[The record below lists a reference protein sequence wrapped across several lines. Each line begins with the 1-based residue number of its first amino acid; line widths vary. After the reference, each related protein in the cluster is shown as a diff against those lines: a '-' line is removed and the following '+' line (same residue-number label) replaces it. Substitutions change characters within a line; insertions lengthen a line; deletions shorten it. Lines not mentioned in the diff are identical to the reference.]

1 LTHGALTPAIQSAQV
16 PPGALRRLRAVP
28 ETTATSAAP
37 ATIAVCAV
45 AALLLRAYQLTRPG
59 YLLGVTEYD
68 DGVMFGDALQ
78 FVSGVIP
85 YRDFADVQP
94 PGSLLVLAPVALVA
108 KVTGTAWGLA
118 IARILTVCADTANV
132 ILLGVLVRHRG
143 ALTAGIACGLYAV
156 YPDSLTAAHTF
167 LLEPWLNLCCLAGA
181 VLVFDRDRMAGT
193 AARRSGTAAR
203 REGRREEHVAAD
215 TRRLALGGVAFGFAV
230 TVKIWALLPVG
241 LIALLLVVT
250 ARRARPVAVLAG
262 GAVLGLG
269 VPAAP
274 FAVLAPGGLVRDV
287 VTSQLVRNASGSAVS
302 LPSRLADMAGL
313 RLLSPRFPR
322 PPVLIIIGIV
332 LAGLCAGAY
341 AGRARRPT
349 ALDAYALLGAVTV
362 SAMLLWPRLY
372 YSHYGAFD
380 GPFLAL
386 AIALPAGRV
395 AARRAAAGSVAAAVA
410 AILLLAMGISQLQT
424 ESTERGSQLSAAAD
438 RLIPAGACVVTDDS
452 AYTVAADRFSSSAPG
467 CPPMVDAFGTL
478 FAMTGGHQRGA
489 AAAML
494 RPVVAVW
501 QTTLARA
508 RYVWFTSD
516 TIGQI
521 PWDRELYNYF
531 TRHFRLIG
539 LAGRPAGWRYV
550 PRPGLYVR
558 T

>member
-1 LTHGALTPAIQSAQV
+1 
-16 PPGALRRLRAVP
+16 
-28 ETTATSAAP
+28 
-37 ATIAVCAV
+37 VCAV
-45 AALLLRAYQLTRPG
+45 VAFVLRAYQLARPG

-85 YRDFADVQP
+85 YRDFAVVQP
-94 PGSLLVLAPVALVA
+94 PGSMLVVAPAALLA

-118 IARILTVCADTANV
+118 LARILTVCVDTANV

-156 YPDSLTAAHTF
+156 YPDALTAAHTF
-167 LLEPWLNLCCLAGA
+167 LLEPWLNLCCLTGA
-181 VLVFDRDRMAGT
+181 VLVFDGDRMAGT
-193 AARRSGTAAR
+193 AR
-203 REGRREEHVAAD
+203 REGRRKEHATAD

-230 TVKIWALLPVG
+230 TVKIWALLPLG
-241 LIALLLVVT
+241 LIALVLAVT

-269 VPAAP
+269 VPVLP
-274 FAVLAPGGLVRDV
+274 FAVLAPGGLVRDA

-302 LPSRLADMAGL
+302 LTSRLADMAGL
-313 RLLSPRFPR
+313 RLLSPRFPQ
-322 PPVLIIIGIV
+322 PPVLIIIGIA

-341 AGRARRPT
+341 LGGARRPT
-349 ALDAYALLGAVTV
+349 ALDAYALLGAVAVT
-362 SAMLLWPRLY
+362 AMLLWPRLY

-386 AIALPAGRV
+386 AIALSADRVAADRVAAGRL
-395 AARRAAAGSVAAAVA
+395 AARRAAAGSAAAAVA
-410 AILLLAMGISQLQT
+410 AILLLAMGISQLKT
-424 ESTERGSQLSAAAD
+424 ESTEQGSQLSAAAD

-452 AYTVAADRFSSSAPG
+452 AYTVAADRFSSSAAG

-478 FAMTGGHQRGA
+478 FALTGGHQRGA
-489 AAAML
+489 TAAML

-521 PWDRELYNYF
+521 PWNGELYDYF
-531 TRHFRLIG
+531 TGHFRLIG
-539 LAGRPAGWRYV
+539 LAGQPTAWRYV